1 MSYNK
6 DLIIKITAYLLLLTL
21 VSTLTGITP
30 LVIAMLYGGM
40 LAIFGAISAIT
51 YGAIAWVTHTLI
63 ALYSP
68 TIAMYALPAITLLTV
83 YMIMPQTCS
92 NICHFSWNILSS
104 IGRGLHHFFCGDI
117 STIDNH
123 MAFQPS
129 SNLFK
134 NMTDALSSLFK
145 ATGDQYDQYHTYDP
159 KAW

>member
-83 YMIMPQTCS
+83 YMIMPQT
-92 NICHFSWNILSS
+92 LSL
-104 IGRGLHHFFCGDI
+104 IHI
-117 STIDNH
+117 
-123 MAFQPS
+123 
-129 SNLFK
+129 
-134 NMTDALSSLFK
+134 
-145 ATGDQYDQYHTYDP
+145 
-159 KAW
+159 